1 MNLHHDHEAF
11 SELIIAASNELHIP
25 PGIIEKDYYVTLALR
40 ELAARVK
47 GMVFKGGTSLTKCYQ
62 ILDRFSEDIDI
73 SYAASEGIPGE
84 SRKRQLKKAV
94 VSSIE
99 SMGFSIANLEET
111 RSRRSYNCYRA
122 SYSSIYSPLLELK
135 PELVIETYIALLP
148 FPTVNR
154 MADNYIYRFLKM
166 TEQEELAE
174 EFDIMPFEITTQS
187 IERTLIDK
195 VFALCDY
202 YLSDKVDR
210 HSRHLYDIYKIM
222 EYTTPDASLSGLVQE
237 VRSLRESLP
246 VCPSA
251 KTGVCI
257 NDVLAEIVDKE
268 VYWNDYETVTGK
280 LLFTYVPYEVVI
292 DGIKEIISRGYFSNF

>member
-11 SELIIAASNELHIP
+11 SEFIIAASNELHIP
-25 PGIIEKDYYVTLALR
+25 PGIIEKDYYVTLALK
-40 ELAARVK
+40 ELASRVK
-47 GMVFKGGTSLTKCYQ
+47 WMVFKGGTSLTKCYQ

-73 SYAASEGIPGE
+73 SYAASEGVPGE

-94 VSSIE
+94 VSSME
-99 SMGFSIANLEET
+99 SLGFSVTNLEET

-154 MADNYIYRFLKM
+154 RTDNYIYRFLKM

-174 EFDIMPFEITTQS
+174 EFDLAPFEITTQA

-202 YLSDKVDR
+202 YLSDKTAR
-210 HSRHLYDIYKIM
+210 HSRHLYDIYKIL
-222 EYTTPDASLSGLVQE
+222 EYTTLDASLSGLVQE
-237 VRSLRESLP
+237 VRSLREPLP

-251 KTGVCI
+251 KTGICI
-257 NDVLAEIVDKE
+257 NNVLAEIVDKE
-268 VYWNDYETVTGK
+268 VYRNDYETITGK

-292 DGIKEIISRGYFSNF
+292 GGIKEIISRGYFSNL

>member
-25 PGIIEKDYYVTLALR
+25 LGIIEKDYYVTLALR
-40 ELAARVK
+40 ELASRVK

-62 ILDRFSEDIDI
+62 ILERFSEDIDI
-73 SYAASEGIPGE
+73 SYAASEGVPGE

-148 FPTVNR
+148 FPIVNR
-154 MADNYIYRFLKM
+154 MVDNYIYRFLKM
-166 TEQEELAE
+166 MEQEDLAE
-174 EFDIMPFEITTQS
+174 EFDLMPFEITTQA

>member
-1 MNLHHDHEAF
+1 ME
-11 SELIIAASNELHIP
+11 
-25 PGIIEKDYYVTLALR
+25 
-40 ELAARVK
+40 
-47 GMVFKGGTSLTKCYQ
+47 SL
-62 ILDRFSEDIDI
+62 
-73 SYAASEGIPGE
+73 
-84 SRKRQLKKAV
+84 
-94 VSSIE
+94 
-99 SMGFSIANLEET
+99 GFSVTNLEET

-154 MADNYIYRFLKM
+154 RTDNYIYRFLKM
-166 TEQEELAE
+166 TEQEDLAE
-174 EFDIMPFEITTQS
+174 EFDLMPFEITTQA

-222 EYTTPDASLSGLVQE
+222 EYTKPDASLSGLVQE
-237 VRSLRESLP
+237 VRSLREPLP

-257 NDVLAEIVDKE
+257 NDILEEIVDKE
-268 VYWNDYETVTGK
+268 IYRNDYETITRK
-280 LLFTYVPYEVVI
+280 LLFTYLPYETAI
-292 DGIKEIISRGYFSNF
+292 DGIKEIISRGYFSNL

>member
-40 ELAARVK
+40 ELASRVK

-62 ILDRFSEDIDI
+62 ILERFSEDIDI
-73 SYAASEGIPGE
+73 SYAASEGVPGE

-99 SMGFSIANLEET
+99 SMGFSVANIEET

-122 SYSSIYSPLLELK
+122 SYSSIYSSLLELK

-148 FPTVNR
+148 FPTVSR

-166 TEQEELAE
+166 TEQGEMAE
-174 EFDIMPFEITTQS
+174 EFGLMPFEITTQA

-222 EYTTPDASLSGLVQE
+222 EYTKPDASLSGLVQE
-237 VRSLRESLP
+237 VRSLREPLP
-246 VCPSA
+246 ACPSA

-257 NDVLAEIVDKE
+257 NDVLAEIADKE
-268 VYWNDYETVTGK
+268 IYRQDYETITGK
-280 LLFTYVPYEVVI
+280 LLFTYVPYETVI
-292 DGIKEIISRGYFSNF
+292 GGIEEIISRRYFSNL

>member
-154 MADNYIYRFLKM
+154 IADNYIYRFLKM

-222 EYTTPDASLSGLVQE
+222 EYTRPDASLSGLVQE
-237 VRSLRESLP
+237 VRSLREPLP

-268 VYWNDYETVTGK
+268 VYRNDYETVTGK